1 MALRLVYFAW
11 VRERLGRDG
20 EDVTPPPGV
29 TTAKALAAWLAARG
43 GAHAEVFGDMAR
55 LRVAVDL
62 AMADAETTIAGAR
75 EVAFFP
81 PVTGG

>member
-1 MALRLVYFAW
+1 MKLVYFAW

-20 EDVTPPPGV
+20 ETVEPPAGV
-29 TTAKALAAWLAARG
+29 LTVAQLAAWLATRG
-43 GAHAEVFGDMAR
+43 GEYAVVFGDLAR

-62 AMADAETTIAGAR
+62 VMAGPDAAVTGAA